1 MRQVWGI
8 VRAHLP
14 EILYPR
20 SSLRAAETRRIC
32 LLSLYGKSELSNV
45 NNKLE
50 DQNVVGRC

>member
-14 EILYPR
+14 EILYP
-20 SSLRAAETRRIC
+20 SSYLWSAETRRIC
-32 LLSLYGKSELSNV
+32 LLSLYGKSEPSNV

-50 DQNVVGRC
+50 DRNVVGRC